1 MGVLLDS
8 GLGDFHIEVVSGL
21 ISITL
26 YPKGDPMP
34 IPIIDP
40 SQATTNESS
49 ARFEAIVEQ
58 LIQTLVRV
66 EDRITRVEDRIA
78 RLEDRIAKVEDHMN
92 KSFRWLVGILFTIL
106 IAILG
111 ATVTILLN
119 MPK

>member
-1 MGVLLDS
+1 
-8 GLGDFHIEVVSGL
+8 
-21 ISITL
+21 
-26 YPKGDPMP
+26 MP

-40 SQATTNESS
+40 SQAMTNENL
-49 ARFEAIVEQ
+49 ARLEAIVEQ

-66 EDRITRVEDRIA
+66 EDRITRI
-78 RLEDRIAKVEDHMN
+78 EDRIAKVEDHMN